1 MTYEEFKREL
11 YCNLQQQKGIG
22 EGHLLLL
29 EKGAVY
35 EEEGIAHVLRMVN
48 LSDYGKEDALVR
60 EDILC
65 MAWEKEQTVR
75 ILHWSVR
82 ECYEKFRKEGW
93 QSVLPQMVSKI
104 KQLGKK
110 DRLAAMGEYPVN
122 SERLLVRPLNVSGLC
137 GEREQSIFWQFGE
150 IALVLYLLVQREGEH
165 LVTMKLHRDMARTWN
180 MTDETLLT
188 NALLNTCAKLPPR
201 LYYGTDRLPH
211 YKRNYGVFMP
221 GESGIRI
228 GIHPREEGERLRGY
242 CLTTIGRKNGAVAFF
257 YPGVKERLA
266 EILRGDY
273 YVGFTGIH
281 EAMIHPAGHRAL
293 HHLKETVFRSNI
305 MSEPGERL
313 TGRVY
318 QYSCRR
324 KELIEV

>member
-22 EGHLLLL
+22 DGRLLLL
-29 EKGAVY
+29 EKGVVY
-35 EEEGIAHVLRMVN
+35 EEEHIGHILHMVN
-48 LSDYGKEDALVR
+48 LSDYGKEDSIVR

-65 MAWEKEQTVR
+65 MAWERFQTVR

-82 ECYEKFRKEGW
+82 DYYEKFRKEGW
-93 QSVLPQMVSKI
+93 QGVLPQMVSKI
-104 KQLGKK
+104 KQLGERDKP
-110 DRLAAMGEYPVN
+110 DMRGVYTGD
-122 SERLLVRPLNVSGLC
+122 SERLLIRPMHYSCLH
-137 GEREQSIFWQFGE
+137 GEIEHSIFWQFGE
-150 IALVLYLLVQREGEH
+150 IVLVLYLLVQKEGEN
-165 LVTMKLHRDMARTWN
+165 LVTMKLNRDMASAWN

-188 NALLNTCAKLPPR
+188 NALLNTCAKMPPR
-201 LYYGTDRLPH
+201 LYYGTDMLPR
-211 YKRNYGVFMP
+211 YKRHYGVFMP

-228 GIHPREEGERLRGY
+228 GIHPREEQERLRGY
-242 CLTTIGRKNGAVAFF
+242 CLTTTGRRNGAIAFF

-266 EILRGDY
+266 ELLRGDY
-273 YVGFTGIH
+273 YVGFTSIH
-281 EAMIHPAGHRAL
+281 QAVIHPAGDRAL
-293 HHLKETVFRSNI
+293 HHLKEVIFRTNI
-305 MSEPGERL
+305 MFEPNERL